1 MKIPGHWKEKLPP
14 KGEVENSEHGLYIDY
29 IKGEVNCYLL
39 HLQVCILYRR

>member
-29 IKGEVNCYLL
+29 IKGEVNCYIPSPLASL
-39 HLQVCILYRR
+39 FFV